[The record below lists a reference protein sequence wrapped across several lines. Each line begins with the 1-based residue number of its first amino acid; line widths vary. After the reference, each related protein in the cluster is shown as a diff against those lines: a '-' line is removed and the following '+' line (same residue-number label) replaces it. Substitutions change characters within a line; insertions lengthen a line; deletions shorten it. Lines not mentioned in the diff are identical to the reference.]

1 MLLCYYVICLSRCG
15 YCESSLCRNNI
26 ITLSKIDCGS
36 FPSQRIV
43 YINNILF
50 IYTILWTPQRPY
62 RQLLTL
68 LCYYVIMLLQRRSS
82 PSTILFNNTMQ
93 LSMYMRLTTNATILK
108 ALPRPFADNI
118 YHFRRLSKKFPRL
131 LSSTSKKQG
140 GAKRF
145 QENAQL
151 CGIVWLHRQA
161 KNRTASVATAP
172 RNRKGSKLL
181 TLQIVIKKSW
191 QNKNWQD

>member
-1 MLLCYYVICLSRCG
+1 MAHSKAMWTTNYRYEYPLH
-15 YCESSLCRNNI
+15 I
-26 ITLSKIDCGS
+26 ILI
-36 FPSQRIV
+36 RE
-43 YINNILF
+43 
-50 IYTILWTPQRPY
+50 Y
-62 RQLLTL
+62 RKRSGKLLTL
-68 LCYYVIMLLQRRSS
+68 LCYYVIMLLQRRPS
-82 PSTILFNNTMQ
+82 PSTIFLNNTMQ